1 MLFLKNK
8 CMKKMGGVTVRVLQT
23 LVWVVL
29 LAQLQTACSKQTSG
43 SAVDTYTLKIGQ
55 HVDITLNANPSTGY
69 SWSWINKATVTTV
82 DSVAAISVS
91 TNNVPGSPSQE
102 IWRFKAVKAGSDS
115 IKFRY
120 AQPWV
125 GGAVGETRTLFI
137 KVN

>member
-29 LAQLQTACSKQTSG
+29 LTQLQTACSKQTTASE
-43 SAVDTYTLKIGQ
+43 VDTYTLKIGQ
-55 HVDITLNANPSTGY
+55 HIDVTLNANTSTGY
-69 SWSWINKATVTTV
+69 RWSWINKAAVTTV
-82 DSVAAISVS
+82 DSVAAISVTS
-91 TNNVPGSPSQE
+91 NNVPGTPSQE

>member
-1 MLFLKNK
+1 MLFLINND
-8 CMKKMGGVTVRVLQT
+8 MKKIIGITVRFLQM
-23 LVWVVL
+23 LVWVIL

-43 SAVDTYTLKIGQ
+43 SEVDSHNLKIGQ
-55 HVDITLNANPSTGY
+55 HIDVTLNSNPSTGY
-69 SWSWINKATVTTV
+69 GWSWINKAAVTTV
-82 DSVAAISVS
+82 DSVAAISVGS
-91 TNNVPGSPSQE
+91 SNAPGSSNQE
-102 IWRFKAVKAGSDS
+102 IWRFKAVKAGTDS

>member
-8 CMKKMGGVTVRVLQT
+8 CMKKMGGVTVSVLQM

-43 SAVDTYTLKIGQ
+43 AGVDNYNLEIGQ
-55 HVDITLNANPSTGY
+55 SVDITLNANPSTGY
-69 SWSWINKATVTTV
+69 SWSWINKAAVTTV
-82 DSVAAISVS
+82 DSVAAISV
-91 TNNVPGSPSQE
+91 TVNNVPGSPSQE

>member
-8 CMKKMGGVTVRVLQT
+8 CMKKIFAFI
-23 LVWVVL
+23 VL
-29 LAQLQTACSKQTSG
+29 LAQLQTACNKQTIESE
-43 SAVDTYTLKIGQ
+43 VDTYTLQIGQ

-69 SWSWINKATVTTV
+69 SWSWINKASVTTV
-82 DSVAAISVS
+82 DSIAAISVS

-102 IWRFKAVKAGSDS
+102 IWRFKAVKLGSDS

-120 AQPWV
+120 AQPWL

>member
-1 MLFLKNK
+1 
-8 CMKKMGGVTVRVLQT
+8 MKKMGGVTVRVLQT
-23 LVWVVL
+23 LLWVVL

-43 SAVDTYTLKIGQ
+43 AEVDNYNLKIGQ
-55 HVDITLNANPSTGY
+55 HIDVTLNANTSTGY
-69 SWSWINKATVTTV
+69 RWSWINKAAVTTV
-82 DSVAAISVS
+82 DSIAAISVTS
-91 TNNVPGSPSQE
+91 NNVPGSPSQE
-102 IWRFKAVKAGSDS
+102 IWRLKAVKAGSDS

>member
-23 LVWVVL
+23 LLWVVL

-43 SAVDTYTLKIGQ
+43 STVDTYTLKIGQ
-55 HVDITLNANPSTGY
+55 HIDVTLNANTSTGY
-69 SWSWINKATVTTV
+69 RWSWINKAAVTTV
-82 DSVAAISVS
+82 DSVAAFSVPS
-91 TNNVPGSPSQE
+91 NNVPGSPSQE
-102 IWRFKAVKAGSDS
+102 IWRLKAVKAGSDS

>member
-1 MLFLKNK
+1 
-8 CMKKMGGVTVRVLQT
+8 MGGVTVRVLQT

-29 LAQLQTACSKQTSG
+29 LAKLQTACSKQTSG

-55 HVDITLNANPSTGY
+55 HVDITLNANLSTGY

>member
-1 MLFLKNK
+1 
-8 CMKKMGGVTVRVLQT
+8 MGGVTVRVLQT

-137 KVN
+137 RVN

>member
-1 MLFLKNK
+1 MQFLKNK

-23 LVWVVL
+23 LLWVVL

-43 SAVDTYTLKIGQ
+43 SEVDNYNLQIGQ
-55 HVDITLNANPSTGY
+55 HIDITLNANPSTGY
-69 SWSWINKATVTTV
+69 RWSWINKAAVTTV
-82 DSVAAISVS
+82 DSVAAISVNS
-91 TNNVPGSPSQE
+91 NNIPGSPSQE

>member
-1 MLFLKNK
+1 
-8 CMKKMGGVTVRVLQT
+8 MGGVTVRVLQT

>member
-1 MLFLKNK
+1 MQFLNNNY
-8 CMKKMGGVTVRVLQT
+8 MKKVFGYTVKILQVM
-23 LVWVVL
+23 VWVVL
-29 LAQLQTACSKQTSG
+29 MAQLQTACSKQTTASE
-43 SAVDTYTLKIGQ
+43 VDNYTLQIGQ
-55 HVDITLNANPSTGY
+55 TVDITLNANPSTGY
-69 SWSWINKATVTTV
+69 SWAWINKAAVTTV
-82 DSVAAISVS
+82 DSVAAISVA

-102 IWRFKAVKAGSDS
+102 IWRFKAVKAGSES

>member
-1 MLFLKNK
+1 
-8 CMKKMGGVTVRVLQT
+8 MGGVRVRVLQT
-23 LVWVVL
+23 LLWVVL

-43 SAVDTYTLKIGQ
+43 AEVDNYNLKIGQ
-55 HVDITLNANPSTGY
+55 HIDVTLNANTSTGY
-69 SWSWINKATVTTV
+69 RWSWINKAAVTTV
-82 DSVAAISVS
+82 DSIAAISVTS
-91 TNNVPGSPSQE
+91 NNVPGSPSQE
-102 IWRFKAVKAGSDS
+102 IWRLKAVKAGSDS

>member
-1 MLFLKNK
+1 M
-8 CMKKMGGVTVRVLQT
+8 
-23 LVWVVL
+23 LVWVIL

-43 SAVDTYTLKIGQ
+43 SEVDSHNLKIGQ
-55 HVDITLNANPSTGY
+55 HIDVTLNSNPSTGY
-69 SWSWINKATVTTV
+69 SWSWINKAAVTTV
-82 DSVAAISVS
+82 DSVAAISVGS
-91 TNNVPGSPSQE
+91 SNAPGSSNQE
-102 IWRFKAVKAGSDS
+102 IWRFKAVKAGTDS

>member
-1 MLFLKNK
+1 MPFFNNSN
-8 CMKKMGGVTVRVLQT
+8 MKKVSDYFVKILQVLA
-23 LVWVVL
+23 WVVL
-29 LAQLQTACSKQTSG
+29 LAQLQTACSKQASS
-43 SAVDTYTLKIGQ
+43 SAVDTYNLKIGQ
-55 HVDITLNANPSTGY
+55 HVDVTLNANTSTGY
-69 SWSWINKATVTTV
+69 SWSWINKAAVTTV

-91 TNNVPGSPSQE
+91 SNNVPGSPSQE

>member
-1 MLFLKNK
+1 
-8 CMKKMGGVTVRVLQT
+8 MGGVRVRVLQT

>member
-1 MLFLKNK
+1 
-8 CMKKMGGVTVRVLQT
+8 MKKVFGYFVKILQVLA
-23 LVWVVL
+23 WVVL
-29 LAQLQTACSKQTSG
+29 LAQLQTACSKQASS
-43 SAVDTYTLKIGQ
+43 SAVDTYNLKIGQ
-55 HVDITLNANPSTGY
+55 HVDVTLNANTSTGY
-69 SWSWINKATVTTV
+69 RWSWINKAAVTTV

-91 TNNVPGSPSQE
+91 SNNVPGSPSQE
-102 IWRFKAVKAGSDS
+102 IWRFIAVKAGSDS

>member
-1 MLFLKNK
+1 
-8 CMKKMGGVTVRVLQT
+8 MKKMGGVTVRVLQT
-23 LVWVVL
+23 LLWVVL

-43 SAVDTYTLKIGQ
+43 AEVDNYNLKIGQ
-55 HVDITLNANPSTGY
+55 YIDVTLNANTSTGY
-69 SWSWINKATVTTV
+69 RWSWINKAAVTTV
-82 DSVAAISVS
+82 DSIAAISVTS
-91 TNNVPGSPSQE
+91 NNVPGSPSQE
-102 IWRFKAVKAGSDS
+102 IWRLKAVKAGSDS

>member
-1 MLFLKNK
+1 
-8 CMKKMGGVTVRVLQT
+8 MKKVFGYTVKILQV

-29 LAQLQTACSKQTSG
+29 IAQLQTACSKQTTG
-43 SAVDTYTLKIGQ
+43 SEVDNYTLQIGQ
-55 HVDITLNANPSTGY
+55 YVDVTFNANPSTGY
-69 SWSWINKATVTTV
+69 SWAWMNKAAVTTV

>member
-1 MLFLKNK
+1 
-8 CMKKMGGVTVRVLQT
+8 MKKVFGYTVKTLQ
-23 LVWVVL
+23 VFVCVVL
-29 LAQLQTACSKQTSG
+29 LTQLQTACSKQTTG
-43 SAVDTYTLKIGQ
+43 SEVDNYTLKIGQ
-55 HVDITLNANPSTGY
+55 HVDVTLNANPSTGY
-69 SWSWINKATVTTV
+69 SWAWINKSSVTTV
-82 DSVAAISVS
+82 DSVAAISVA

>member
-1 MLFLKNK
+1 
-8 CMKKMGGVTVRVLQT
+8 MKKVFDYFVKTLQVLA
-23 LVWVVL
+23 WVVL
-29 LAQLQTACSKQTSG
+29 LAQLQTACSKQTSS
-43 SAVDTYTLKIGQ
+43 SAVDTYNLKIGQ
-55 HVDITLNANPSTGY
+55 HVDVILNANTSTGY
-69 SWSWINKATVTTV
+69 RWSWINKAAVTTV

-91 TNNVPGSPSQE
+91 SNNVPGSPSQE
-102 IWRFKAVKAGSDS
+102 IWRFIAVKAGSDS

>member
-115 IKFRY
+115 INFRS
-120 AQPWV
+120 AQPSV

>member
-1 MLFLKNK
+1 MLFLTNN
-8 CMKKMGGVTVRVLQT
+8 CMKKIVGITVRVLQMF
-23 LVWVVL
+23 LWVVL

-43 SAVDTYTLKIGQ
+43 SGVDTYNLKIGQ
-55 HVDITLNANPSTGY
+55 HIDVTLNSNTSTGY
-69 SWSWINKATVTTV
+69 RWFWINKAAVTTV
-82 DSVAAISVS
+82 DSVAAISVT
-91 TNNVPGSPSQE
+91 TNNVPGSSSQE

-115 IKFRY
+115 IKIRY

>member
-1 MLFLKNK
+1 
-8 CMKKMGGVTVRVLQT
+8 MGGVTVRVLQT
-23 LVWVVL
+23 LLWVVL

-43 SAVDTYTLKIGQ
+43 AEVDNYNLKIGQ
-55 HVDITLNANPSTGY
+55 HIDVTLNANTSTGY
-69 SWSWINKATVTTV
+69 RWSWINKAAVTTV
-82 DSVAAISVS
+82 DSIAAISVTS
-91 TNNVPGSPSQE
+91 NNVPGSPSQE
-102 IWRFKAVKAGSDS
+102 IWRLKAVKAGSDS

>member
-1 MLFLKNK
+1 MLFLINND
-8 CMKKMGGVTVRVLQT
+8 MKKIIGVTVRFLQM
-23 LVWVVL
+23 LVWVIL

-43 SAVDTYTLKIGQ
+43 SEVDSHNLKIGQ
-55 HVDITLNANPSTGY
+55 HIDVTLNSNPSTGY
-69 SWSWINKATVTTV
+69 SWSWINKAAVTTV
-82 DSVAAISVS
+82 DSVAAISVGS
-91 TNNVPGSPSQE
+91 SNAPGSSNQE
-102 IWRFKAVKAGSDS
+102 IWRFKAVKAGTDS